1 MTPPGRCHP
10 PMSRPLAPCDRRTC
24 VNRATSSV
32 RPTGADDARIVRL
45 NRERPHFKRF
55 GARRSLPV
63 QRCKKMARAA
73 TPSTEDAATVLG
85 GVKGARADAR
95 RLCRP

>member
-1 MTPPGRCHP
+1 MTPTGRCHP
-10 PMSRPLAPCDRRTC
+10 SLSRPLAPYGRRTR
-24 VNRATSSV
+24 VNRGTSSA
-32 RPTGADDARIVRL
+32 RPAGADEGRIVRL

-63 QRCKKMARAA
+63 QRCKKVARAA